1 MCPRPIGVMMNLKG
15 KTAIVTGSARGI
27 GFSIAG
33 KLASLGAQIA
43 IVDLSEET
51 SRTAAAELEA
61 KYGVKCAGF
70 NCNVASAEECSA
82 LITRV
87 TEVFGQIDI
96 LVNNAGITRDN
107 LLMKMKEEEWDSVIS
122 VNLKSVFNMS
132 KAIVRPMLKTG
143 GAIVN
148 VASVIG
154 LMGNAGQ
161 CNYAAS
167 KAGIIGFT
175 HSMAKEVAKKN
186 VRVNAVAP
194 GFIDTAM
201 TDVLPEKVREGI
213 LASVPMGRL
222 GSPEEV
228 ASTVAFL
235 VSDEASYIT
244 GQVLAIDGGMV
255 MR

>member
-1 MCPRPIGVMMNLKG
+1 MNLKG

-27 GFSIAG
+27 GFSIASR
-33 KLASLGAQIA
+33 LASLGAEIA
-43 IVDLSEET
+43 IVDLSEEH
-51 SRTAAAELEA
+51 SAAAAADLQNRF
-61 KYGVKCAGF
+61 GVKCSGF
-70 NCNVASAEECSA
+70 ACDVSKTEACIE
-82 LITRV
+82 LIAQITSS
-87 TEVFGQIDI
+87 FGKIDI

-107 LLMKMKEEEWDSVIS
+107 LLMKMKEDEWDSVIT

-143 GAIVN
+143 GSIVN

-175 HSMAKEVAKKN
+175 HSMAKEVAKKG

-194 GFIDTAM
+194 GFIETAM

-213 LASVPMGRL
+213 LSSVPMGRL
-222 GSPEEV
+222 GNPDEV
-228 ASTVAFL
+228 ASVVAFL
-235 VSDEASYIT
+235 VSEEASYVT
-244 GQVLAIDGGMV
+244 GQVIAIDGGMV